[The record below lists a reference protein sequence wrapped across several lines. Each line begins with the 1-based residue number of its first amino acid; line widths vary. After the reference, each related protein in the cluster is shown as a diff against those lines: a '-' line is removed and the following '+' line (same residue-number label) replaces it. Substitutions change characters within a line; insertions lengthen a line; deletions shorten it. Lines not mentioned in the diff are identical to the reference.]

1 VKNGISLSQRQ
12 YIEEIVRT
20 FSFHKGNKVYTPME
34 PHSTPRKFLESEDE
48 KFDPHLYRQLIGS
61 LMQLATWTRPDIA
74 YSVSVLSQFF
84 SNPARRHW
92 TLARRVVN
100 YLKTTQ
106 DSVLFLSSEQG
117 GPVTDS
123 PMLKAAGNSELL
135 TFTDSDFASC
145 EETRKSRSGACIFFC
160 NSLIYWKSGKQNHVS
175 RSTTEA
181 EFYALLEGIT
191 EVEFLQ
197 DVIHFAYK
205 VDKRIFNCKYG
216 PITCDNSSAGKIAS
230 SIESIART
238 KHIEVAHLWIQQE
251 VAKERIK
258 VHYVNTEN
266 QAADIFTKSLARPL
280 FEKFKKRLGLISSK
294 EM

>member
-1 VKNGISLSQRQ
+1 
-12 YIEEIVRT
+12 
-20 FSFHKGNKVYTPME
+20 M
-34 PHSTPRKFLESEDE
+34 
-48 KFDPHLYRQLIGS
+48 
-61 LMQLATWTRPDIA
+61 
-74 YSVSVLSQFF
+74 F

-100 YLKTTQ
+100 FRKTTQ
-106 DSVLFLSSEQG
+106 DSVLFLISEQE
-117 GPVTDS
+117 GPVTNS
-123 PMLKAAGNSELL
+123 PMLKATRNSELL
-135 TFTDSDFASC
+135 TLSDSDFASC
-145 EETRKSRSGACIFFC
+145 EETRKSRSGSCIFFC
-160 NSLIYWKSGKQNHVS
+160 NSLIYWKSGKQNEVS

-205 VDKRIFNCKYG
+205 VDERIFSCKST
-216 PITCDNSSAGKIAS
+216 PIFCDNSSAGKVAS

-238 KHIEVAHLWIQQE
+238 KAIEVAHLWIQQE
-251 VAKERIK
+251 VSIERIK

-266 QAADIFTKSLARPL
+266 QVADIFTKSLARPL

>member
-1 VKNGISLSQRQ
+1 
-12 YIEEIVRT
+12 
-20 FSFHKGNKVYTPME
+20 M
-34 PHSTPRKFLESEDE
+34 
-48 KFDPHLYRQLIGS
+48 YRQLIGS

-160 NSLIYWKSGKQNHVS
+160 NSLVYWKSGKQNHVS

-191 EVEFLQ
+191 EEGFLK
-197 DVIHFAYK
+197 DVSHFANK
-205 VDKRIFNCKYG
+205 VVNRIFKCRIDSKLNRIHSIKNR
-216 PITCDNSSAGKIAS
+216 ITDRKRNSA
-230 SIESIART
+230 
-238 KHIEVAHLWIQQE
+238 LLQ
-251 VAKERIK
+251 
-258 VHYVNTEN
+258 
-266 QAADIFTKSLARPL
+266 
-280 FEKFKKRLGLISSK
+280 KR
-294 EM
+294 